1 MSNSIA
7 KFAAQ
12 VRAGKVSPVQQ
23 CMQTLSA
30 LETGNKTYTVA
41 THILAE
47 RALHQ
52 AQALERK
59 TAAGQ
64 DVGPLAGVP
73 FGVKDLFDVAGLVTT
88 AGSTV
93 LQNNPPALKD
103 AQVISRLCA
112 AGALPV
118 ATLNMDEF
126 AYGFATENA
135 HFGTTLNP
143 HDVRCLAGGSSGG
156 SAAAVAAGLLP
167 FTLGSDTNGSIRVPA
182 SLCGVWGLRPTQGL
196 LPLEGVYPFA
206 ASLDVIGPFA
216 RSAADIQ
223 SVAEVLAGQSFAFEG
238 HTGSLKVGVLGGWF
252 AQDLVPDL
260 QAGLETIAS
269 ACSSARTVTLPEIAR
284 VRAASFVITAAEGGN
299 LHLNRLKQTPMAYD
313 PATRDR
319 LMAGALLPAA
329 AVIQAQRIRTWFRQ
343 LMHDVFDTIDVL
355 IAPATVGPAPLID
368 QPTIMVGGKA
378 VSARA
383 NLGLFTQPLSLA
395 GMPVVS
401 APLAP
406 QLTPNTHLPLGIQL
420 IAGPHKESMLLAF
433 AQELERK
440 GLLGFPVAHSQQ
452 QQVA

>member
-1 MSNSIA
+1 MSGSIVTL
-7 KFAAQ
+7 AADI
-12 VRAGKVSPVQQ
+12 RAGKVSPVQH
-23 CMQTLSA
+23 CRQTLQA
-30 LETGNKTYTVA
+30 LEAGNKAYNVA
-41 THILAE
+41 TRSLAE

-52 AQALERK
+52 AEELERRI
-59 TAAGQ
+59 AAGQ
-64 DVGPLAGVP
+64 NVGPLAGVP

-93 LQNNPPALKD
+93 LQNNPPASSD
-103 AQVISRLCA
+103 AVVVSRLCA
-112 AGALPV
+112 AGAIPV

-182 SLCGVWGLRPTQGL
+182 GLCGIWGLRPTQGL
-196 LPLEGVYPFA
+196 VPLDGVYPFA

-216 RSAADIQ
+216 QSAADIRC
-223 SVAEVLAGQSFAFEG
+223 VAEVLTGQSLAFEG
-238 HTGSLKVGVLGGWF
+238 QTDTLKVGLLDGWF
-252 AQDLVPDL
+252 AQHLAQDL
-260 QAGLETIAS
+260 QAGLERIMS
-269 ACSSARTVTLPEIAR
+269 VCSSAKTITLPEVAR

-319 LMAGALLPAA
+319 LLAGALLPAA
-329 AVIQAQRIRTWFRQ
+329 AVIQAQRIRTWFRSV
-343 LMHDVFDTIDVL
+343 MHDVFKTVDVL
-355 IAPATVGPAPLID
+355 IAPTTVGPAPFID
-368 QPTIMVGGKA
+368 QPTIMIGGKA

-395 GMPVVS
+395 GMPVVA

-406 QLTPNTHLPLGIQL
+406 HLTPNTQLPLGVQL
-420 IAGPHKESMLLAF
+420 IAGPHKENMLLAF

-440 GLLGFPVAHSQQ
+440 GLLGFPHARSP
-452 QQVA
+452 